1 MHSSLAW
8 IEWLDRLDRVLQS
21 ARTDLAIYCRSGSPR
36 RLATLQS
43 AHRQLEVLLEQLQWM
58 DPSVLLG
65 ETPAQGDNIV
75 DRLRVVVGTAMLRLS
90 KLAAVELPGQ
100 IEERQQALRTLDTAL
115 WNGRYE
121 AAHLLEPSRQ
131 SA

>member
-21 ARTDLAIYCRSGSPR
+21 ARTDLAIYCRSASPR
-36 RLATLQS
+36 RLAALQT
-43 AHRQLEVLLEQLQWM
+43 AHRQLQVLLEQLQWM
-58 DPSVLLG
+58 DPTVLIG
-65 ETPAQGDNIV
+65 EGQTQANDIV

-90 KLAAVELPGQ
+90 KLSAAELPGQ
-100 IEERQQALRTLDTAL
+100 IEERQQALKTLDSAL
-115 WNGRYE
+115 WDGRYQ
-121 AAHLLEPSRQ
+121 AAHLLEPRRQ